1 MECVD
6 RDSVLV
12 SETRKNVWYTSTHVS
27 DKQAL
32 RIYASKRRRR

>member
-1 MECVD
+1 MECVN

-27 DKQAL
+27 DKAGVAYI
-32 RIYASKRRRR
+32 RV